1 MELKKV
7 IVEIC
12 TGGHLTV
19 SSHLGINSR
28 EQFSR
33 KSMANNQTH
42 FIDHYKVCKQ

>member
-12 TGGHLTV
+12 TGGHLTIC
-19 SSHLGINSR
+19 SHLGINSR

-33 KSMANNQTH
+33 KSMANNQKH